1 MTNALFA
8 GAFASTRPRTP
19 PKQAGGSWKELPKV
33 KLQRMN
39 RRALTLGALAVSGAL
54 ALTAC
59 GSDDTGNAGG
69 GSTTD
74 AAASS
79 SIECGDAKGQL
90 LADGSSAQKNAIDAW
105 VKEFTAAC
113 KGVQINYK
121 GSGSGAGITAFTQGQ
136 VAFAGSDSALDSE
149 EIAAS
154 KEVCADGQGI
164 DLPMVGGPIA
174 LAYNVPGAE
183 GLVLDAETIAKIFDS
198 KIKKWNDAA
207 IKKLNPEVELPDL
220 NIQAFHRSD
229 ESGTTDN
236 FTKYLIATTPD
247 NWKYEGGK
255 AWQAKGGQ
263 AASGSSGVAQQVSQT
278 AGAISYM
285 ELSYAEGMDVVAID
299 TGAAEPVAASTEGAT
314 KAIADAEIV
323 GTGKDLALEINYKTE
338 AEGAYPITLVTYEI
352 VCDAG
357 NKAETLPATKAFLGY
372 IASEDGQGQLADA
385 GYAPIPDDIIAKVRT
400 TIEGLS

>member
-1 MTNALFA
+1 M
-8 GAFASTRPRTP
+8 
-19 PKQAGGSWKELPKV
+19 

-59 GSDDTGNAGG
+59 GSDDTGSNGGDGATNTAQAGNI
-69 GSTTD
+69 D
-74 AAASS
+74 
-79 SIECGDAKGQL
+79 CGDAKGQL

-105 VKEFTAAC
+105 VKQFTAQC
-113 KGVQINYK
+113 NGVQINYK
-121 GSGSGAGITAFTQGQ
+121 GGGSGAGITAFTQGQ

-154 KEVCADGQGI
+154 KEVCSGGQGI

-174 LAYNVPGAE
+174 VSYNVPGVDN
-183 GLVLDAETIAKIFDS
+183 LVLDAPTLAKIFDS
-198 KIKKWNDAA
+198 KIKKWNDSA
-207 IKKLNPEVELPDL
+207 IAKLNPDAKLPDL
-220 NIQAFHRSD
+220 AIQPFHRSD

-236 FTKYLIATTPD
+236 FTKYLIATTPG

-255 AWQAKGGQ
+255 AWQAEGGQ

-278 AGAISYM
+278 SGAIGYM
-285 ELSYAEGMDVVAID
+285 ELSYAEGMAVVAID
-299 TGAAEPVAASTEGAT
+299 TGASEPVKASTDGAT

-323 GTGKDLALEINYKTE
+323 GTGKDLALDINYKTK
-338 AEGAYPITLVTYEI
+338 ADGAYPITLVTYEI
-352 VCDAG
+352 VCDKG
-357 NKAETLPATKAFLGY
+357 NKADTLPATKAFLNY
-372 IASEDGQGQLADA
+372 IASEDGQGLLADA